1 MSNSPDG
8 QTTTIHQDT
17 FLRVKADKVSKLL
30 DLVAELGLLA
40 GNVTRHPN
48 LQGLE
53 LEGFDNA
60 AHNLELLIHEVQ
72 DLASGLR
79 LVPINGVFKRTQRLV
94 RDLSKET
101 GKPVV
106 LKTEGGDTEID
117 KVLVDQLHDPLMHIV
132 RNAVDHG
139 LEPVADRLAA
149 GKPEKGQ
156 LTLSAGQQGREIRL
170 TVADDGRGLNREKIL
185 KRARAQGLAGSNEE
199 PDDSVVWSYIFH
211 SGLSTKAEV
220 SNLSGRG
227 VGMDVVKTAIQ
238 SLRGRISVESEAGL
252 GTRVTLHIPLTLAFL
267 DGMVVRA
274 QNRLYVVPVEVVSE
288 VFQPQAEQLT
298 RASSD
303 NIEMVRVR
311 DELIPICRL
320 GKFYEDTDSRAHS
333 LTNQIMVAVQTT
345 KGVLGLP
352 VDEVIGQQQ
361 VTMKSLQ
368 GQLKDIRAG
377 SGCALLA
384 SGDVAIALDCERL
397 VN

>member
-1 MSNSPDG
+1 MSKATDV
-8 QTTTIHQDT
+8 QQDT
-17 FLRVKADKVSKLL
+17 LLRVKADKVSKLL

-40 GNVTRHPN
+40 GNVTHHPD

-60 AHNLELLIHEVQ
+60 AHNLELLIHELQ

-79 LVPINGVFKRTQRLV
+79 LVPVNGVFKRMQRLV

-101 GKPVV
+101 GKPVA

-117 KVLVDQLHDPLMHIV
+117 KVLVDELHDPLMHLV

-139 LEPVADRLAA
+139 LEPVEERLAA
-149 GKPEKGQ
+149 DKPEEGR

-170 TVADDGRGLNREKIL
+170 TIADDGRGLNREKIL
-185 KRARAQGLAGSNEE
+185 ERAREQGLLGDNEE
-199 PDDSVVWSYIFH
+199 PDDSVVWTYIFH

-227 VGMDVVKTAIQ
+227 VGMDVVQTAIQ
-238 SLRGRISVESEAGL
+238 ALRGRISVESQAGS
-252 GTRVTLHIPLTLAFL
+252 GTRITLHIPLTLAFL

-311 DELIPICRL
+311 DELLPVCRL
-320 GKFYEDTDSRAHS
+320 RQFYEETGAPARP
-333 LTNQIMVAVQTT
+333 LTEQIMVAVRTS

-384 SGDVAIALDCERL
+384 SGEVAIALDCERL